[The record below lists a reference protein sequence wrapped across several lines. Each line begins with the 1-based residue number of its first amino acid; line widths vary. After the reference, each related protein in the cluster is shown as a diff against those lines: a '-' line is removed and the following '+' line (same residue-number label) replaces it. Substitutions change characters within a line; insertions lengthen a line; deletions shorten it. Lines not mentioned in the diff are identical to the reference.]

1 MPKSVSSLRKRLHPY
16 MAICPRAIVRDISDA
31 MGIAEQFFREP
42 STDDGD
48 ISSPHMY
55 RWLAPLKAYL
65 DDKENVEMDQ
75 SAVSNGVTSGEF
87 SVNMN
92 VRNFSPEEISVKTVD
107 NCVEIHAKHEEK
119 SDDRGY
125 FHREFT
131 RRIVLPE
138 DVDPESITCTM
149 SAKGSLQLLAPRKKA
164 IERKERTV
172 PISVQ
177 HVKRAVENDPKP
189 TS

>member
-1 MPKSVSSLRKRLHPY
+1 M
-16 MAICPRAIVRDISDA
+16 RDISDA
-31 MGIAEQFFREP
+31 MGIAQQSLTEP
-42 STDDGD
+42 SIDDGD
-48 ISSPHMY
+48 IFSPHMY
-55 RWLAPLKAYL
+55 RWFLAPLKGIL
-65 DDKENVEMDQ
+65 DEKDNVEMDQ
-75 SAVSNGVTSGEF
+75 SVVSDGVTSEEF

-92 VRNFSPEEISVKTVD
+92 VRNFSPDEISVKTVD
-107 NCVEIHAKHEEK
+107 NCIEIHAKHEEK

-149 SAKGSLQLLAPRKKA
+149 SAKGSLQLRAPRNKS
-164 IERKERTV
+164 IECKERTV
-172 PISVQ
+172 PISVE

-189 TS
+189 IS